1 MTSVQHPRR
10 ESALRALM
18 RIAALLAALVLLPVC
33 GAVFAVRVWPGMVI
47 GLAAVPTMSIPADFP
62 VLALWTTAGRTHCR
76 AFFHSELT
84 TALAELTT
92 LSLSIAASDEKVCA
106 AAFAELAS
114 NGRWADDFPWARQP
128 WRLASF
134 AVQRRSGTHDL
145 ISLSYSDD
153 DDRINRSAYATDG
166 LQILTPQHGQ
176 AYGPARAMSL
186 LIGGAGAGLAMWLI
200 LLIALRR
207 KRR

>member
-1 MTSVQHPRR
+1 MPR
-10 ESALRALM
+10 LI
-18 RIAALLAALVLLPVC
+18 RIAAIVAALVLLPVC
-33 GAVFAVRVWPGMVI
+33 GAVFAVRIWPG
-47 GLAAVPTMSIPADFP
+47 LAIALSAVPTTSILADFP
-62 VLALWTTAGRTHCR
+62 VLALWTSAGRTHCR
-76 AFFHSELT
+76 AFFHDELT
-84 TALAELTT
+84 TARTELTT
-92 LSLSIAASDEKVCA
+92 LSLSIAAADEKACT

-114 NGRWADDFPWARQP
+114 NGRWADDFAWARQP

-134 AVQRRSGTHDL
+134 AVERRSGTHDL

-166 LQILTPQHGQ
+166 LKILSPQHGQ

-186 LIGGAGAGLAMWLI
+186 LISGAGAGLAMWLI
-200 LLIALRR
+200 LLIVLRR